1 MLSLLL
7 CLPSF
12 LVAPPSAIQR
22 VPVQR
27 VATPT
32 MGLIP
37 ERGAGRNPRRNGA
50 SSTGS
55 VLYLGPRVKAGASVE
70 ASSKTASNSRGG
82 NVKSPPKPAARPAPK
97 RTPPK
102 PVAKKPVAKKV
113 APKRTP
119 PKPVAKKVVKKV
131 VKKAAPKKARSPPP
145 RAGAKKVAPKRR

>member
-12 LVAPPSAIQR
+12 LVTPPSAQL
-22 VPVQR
+22 VQVQR
-27 VATPT
+27 RAVAPT

-55 VLYLGPRVKAGASVE
+55 VLYLGPRVKAGAAVDA
-70 ASSKTASNSRGG
+70 ASTSASNSRGS
-82 NVKSPPKPAARPAPK
+82 NVKAPPKAAPK
-97 RTPPK
+97 PSRPVAKK
-102 PVAKKPVAKKV
+102 PVAKKPVAKKA
-113 APKRTP
+113 APKPR

-145 RAGAKKVAPKRR
+145 RAGAKKAAPKRR

>member
-12 LVAPPSAIQR
+12 LVTPPSAQL
-22 VPVQR
+22 VQVQR
-27 VATPT
+27 RAVGPT

-55 VLYLGPRVKAGASVE
+55 VLYLGPRVKAGAAVDA
-70 ASSKTASNSRGG
+70 ASTSAANSRGS
-82 NVKSPPKPAARPAPK
+82 NVKAPPKPAARPAPK

-131 VKKAAPKKARSPPP
+131 VKKAAPKKARPS
-145 RAGAKKVAPKRR
+145 